1 MSPISS
7 HVASRLFAGYDA
19 GVGSEEAGR
28 YAGLEGE
35 EILVGIRRVLS
46 GPHLHVVAQL
56 ERAAVSVAI
65 LAADCF

>member
-1 MSPISS
+1 MPAL

-19 GVGSEEAGR
+19 GVGSKVAGR
-28 YAGLEGE
+28 YAGLLDGE
-35 EILVGIRRVLS
+35 EVLVGIRRVLS